1 MMVKSGIAGVFAL
14 LTLLIPVQV
23 LPQAR
28 KEDQATLCRDDV
40 MRLCMSAVP
49 DRDRIVTCMKAQRA
63 SLSPGCQAVLDA
75 AARDANHPSSGA
87 H

>member
-1 MMVKSGIAGVFAL
+1 MVKSGIPGVLAL
-14 LTLLIPVQV
+14 LTFLIPAQA

-40 MRLCMSAVP
+40 MHLCMSAVP

-63 SLSPGCQAVLDA
+63 SLSPGCRAVLDA
-75 AARDANHPSSGA
+75 AARDTNHPPSA
-87 H
+87 DH